1 MGLIPLVSK
10 ETFRDLICVS
20 GSLLTILSLVNV
32 CSVSPKTVLVPSS
45 KIILRVHVSALGLNV
60 ILPLNVTILNG
71 LTFSTL
77 DASGC
82 SSITTSS

>member
-1 MGLIPLVSK
+1 M
-10 ETFRDLICVS
+10 CVS
-20 GSLLTILSLVNV
+20 GSLLTIRSFVNV
-32 CSVSPKTVLVPSS
+32 SATSPKTVLVPSS
-45 KIILRVHVSALGLNV
+45 KIILRVHVSALGLNI

-71 LTFSTL
+71 FTFSTL